1 MAILTA
7 FTAVLLLA
15 KRPGMGRI
23 LFTVSEEHGIHAGDV
38 PIVAL
43 WVVGLVCGA
52 LLLRDSR
59 AR

>member
-1 MAILTA
+1 
-7 FTAVLLLA
+7 VLLLA

>member
-7 FTAVLLLA
+7 FTGILLLA
-15 KRPGMGRI
+15 KRPGLGRI
-23 LFTVSEEHGIHAGDV
+23 LFTVSEERGVHTGDI
-38 PIVAL
+38 PLVAL
-43 WVVGLVCGA
+43 WLVGLVCGA